1 MEETLGSAGKDAF
14 RLFFIFFVQ
23 PKRVCVCVRLW
34 ARAGVEKERE
44 RERMRECVCV
54 WVCAHWVAF
63 DVANWAKLG
72 RKKSKIRDAKRRKKN
87 ERGERE
93 GAKNSFEIETAAAA
107 VVVPA
112 WERVLE
118 SVWLRACVQ
127 CVGRDLVGDC
137 LKVRVWGEI
146 RGDAEEWG
154 EEIAEALT
162 PTPETERQTEK
173 NRKGWTSEAFVFEG
187 EAGMK
192 TKESKMRQ
200 KKGGFSW
207 RKFGAVTEINGAR
220 QCRPNSRKA
229 GLDSCF
235 PR

>member
-1 MEETLGSAGKDAF
+1 MLSGFSSSFSFNQNE
-14 RLFFIFFVQ
+14 
-23 PKRVCVCVRLW
+23 CVCAPVSKSRS
-34 ARAGVEKERE
+34 RERERKREKERE
-44 RERMRECVCV
+44 CECVCV
-54 WVCAHWVAF
+54 SVRALSSIWCS
-63 DVANWAKLG
+63 KLSQTG
-72 RKKSKIRDAKRRKKN
+72 EEKSKIRDAKRRKKN
-87 ERGERE
+87 EREERE

-118 SVWLRACVQ
+118 SVCVRACVQ

-146 RGDAEEWG
+146 RGDAEDWG

-162 PTPETERQTEK
+162 PTLETERQKEK
-173 NRKGWTSEAFVFEG
+173 NRKGWTSEAFVLEG
-187 EAGMK
+187 EAWMK

-235 PR
+235 RR